1 MIYSILE
8 IIFFLLLPLVLILVV
23 TITYTKRRG
32 MYAKIGFGG
41 REVGLLVLGPFAA
54 MLFDL
59 PIFIYKNYFLAINI
73 GGALIPLILSLYLI
87 KRLYMPLSKVIIGIA
102 LVSMATFFVTKVT
115 DIGVVSYFPFYLLP
129 SILAFLL
136 SILLFSP
143 HSEKTPGYGY
153 AIATIG
159 VLVGGDIFHLP
170 EIFRKP
176 FSGSMGGAGLYDMV
190 YIAGLLSFCIIIF
203 FMSKEIKYTPH
214 YTKKLQKRDLY
225 ALDKKQSF
233 LLLIKKV
240 EEKAVELAKWH
251 GIDAPPSIILKS
263 LIGENAW
270 KDYLIMKRKSRN
282 PSMADVEKAWI
293 TASII
298 ISAIEE
304 KKKKW
309 YATTVERCA
318 SFLFDFLIIGGIS
331 ILFSILFYMKFFP
344 SFLLFFFS
352 TQFVYFTLFEYL
364 SGSTI
369 GKMVI
374 GISVKEENM
383 EKAEFMTSFTRNII
397 RFLDMA
403 LGFYFISLILIKF
416 SPKKQRLGD
425 LIAGSVVVKNM

>member
-1 MIYSILE
+1 VIYSILE

-73 GGALIPLILSLYLI
+73 GGALIP
-87 KRLYMPLSKVIIGIA
+87 
-102 LVSMATFFVTKVT
+102 
-115 DIGVVSYFPFYLLP
+115 
-129 SILAFLL
+129 L